1 MTALLTFTDGQRGFT
16 PRFDLRPN
24 KQSRVLVGFHGS
36 GQTVDSP
43 VSVESKLSRCLP
55 WRDTCFVLADGLR
68 CSASRWRAAERHCA
82 GCNIGWDP
90 HHLTWAG
97 IAADCVF
104 MRAGV
109 DRCHSWVSCCAG
121 LVVCT
126 AGVGGFQVPWRLP
139 PALWALKG
147 SAEVRCGVPRVP

>member
-55 WRDTCFVLADGLR
+55 WRDSCFVLADGAPLQR
-68 CSASRWRAAERHCA
+68 VEMASCGASLC
-82 GCNIGWDP
+82 
-90 HHLTWAG
+90 
-97 IAADCVF
+97 
-104 MRAGV
+104 
-109 DRCHSWVSCCAG
+109 G
-121 LVVCT
+121 L
-126 AGVGGFQVPWRLP
+126 
-139 PALWALKG
+139 
-147 SAEVRCGVPRVP
+147 